1 MASVD
6 LDTIRRLGDLYRQLA
21 ERLVVLADSYEASI
35 AANDA
40 LTAAL
45 TAVNETL
52 VALGLP
58 TVSIPV
64 EVDPGLV
71 QAISDATAIVNRDA
85 EKLQAAQPPN

>member
-21 ERLVVLADSYEASI
+21 ERLVVLADSYEAAI
-35 AANDA
+35 NANGA

-45 TAVNETL
+45 AGVNEVL
-52 VALGLP
+52 VQLGLP

-64 EVDPGLV
+64 EVDPALV
-71 QAISDATAIVNRDA
+71 QAISDAATHVDRDA
-85 EKLQAAQPPN
+85 ESLKTAQPQT